1 MLTLTTTLRCHQ
13 VQQPVNF
20 TTLSDRYSAFATEF
34 IGNTTH
40 DPRPFFLYVPFS
52 HIHTPQ
58 YVATRN
64 SGRSGKSGA
73 AGHFYDTLLELD
85 ETVGSIMAALTE
97 NKLDENTLVLV
108 TGDNGPCECS
118 SGRLG
123 LSLLLR
129 L

>member
-1 MLTLTTTLRCHQ
+1 MTRGHSSSVSVAPVGLGHGCCGDSDGRPVLR
-13 VQQPVNF
+13 
-20 TTLSDRYSAFATEF
+20 TD
-34 IGNTTH
+34 
-40 DPRPFFLYVPFS
+40 VPFS

-85 ETVGSIMAALTE
+85 ETVGSIMAALAE

-118 SGRLG
+118 NGRRG

>member
-1 MLTLTTTLRCHQ
+1 MLRT
-13 VQQPVNF
+13 
-20 TTLSDRYSAFATEF
+20 D
-34 IGNTTH
+34 
-40 DPRPFFLYVPFS
+40 VPFS

-85 ETVGSIMAALTE
+85 ETVGSIMAALAE

-118 SGRLG
+118 NGRLG
-123 LSLLLR
+123 CRCCCDLTVDRGCEQGRSSAT
-129 L
+129 